1 MLDWGDFAAH
11 SLALQEALAEA
22 YEALKQAQ
30 AEYEWLH
37 EKVVQLRMGE
47 LEELFP
53 EVREI

>member
-1 MLDWGDFAAH
+1 MLDWGNFAAH
-11 SLALQEALAEA
+11 SLALQEALQEA
-22 YEALKQAQ
+22 NEALGRAQ

-53 EVREI
+53 EIREM

>member
-11 SLALQEALAEA
+11 SQALQEALAEA
-22 YEALKQAQ
+22 NEALNRAQ

-47 LEELFP
+47 LEEMFP
-53 EVREI
+53 EVKEM